1 MDADAV
7 NATGYVEL
15 LGRTARQAADQLATL
30 TGAAKSTALLRIAA
44 ALRKQRSTLLEANQH
59 DVNAA
64 VEAKLDAALVERLRL
79 NDKRVESMAA
89 GVEQIA
95 AQVDPV
101 GQIIEGYVRPNGL
114 RISKIRVP
122 IGVVLFFYESR
133 PNVTSD
139 AAALCIKSGNA
150 VILRGGKEAFHTN
163 LAVFRIINETLI
175 ELGLSGAVQFVQNQD
190 RALVPQLLKLDK
202 FIDVAIPRGGKGL
215 ISAVVKDATMPVLK
229 HFDGNCHLYIDDATK
244 SMEKQVREVCV
255 NAKTSYPGGAVCNA
269 VEHLLFHKDAAPRL
283 LLKVCEDLAAK
294 NVEIRGD
301 DRARTLYPKASATT
315 DADWDTEYLSFIV
328 GVKVVDSLDEAV
340 RHINEHGSHHT
351 DGILTESAK
360 AAEEFIKR
368 VDSASVMVNASTR
381 FADGGEYGL
390 GAEIG
395 ISTDKLHARGP
406 MGATDMTTYKWV
418 VTGDGHV
425 R

>member
-1 MDADAV
+1 MDDLTA
-7 NATGYVEL
+7 YVET
-15 LGRTARQAADQLATL
+15 LGKNARRAAGRLSTL
-30 TGAAKSTALLRIAA
+30 TGATKTDALRRMAA
-44 ALRKQRSTLLEANQH
+44 AIRAGRDALVEANAG
-59 DVNAA
+59 DIDAA
-64 VEAKLDAALVERLRL
+64 VEAKLEPALVERLRL
-79 NDKRVESMAA
+79 NEKRIESMAA

-114 RISKIRVP
+114 RIQRLRVP
-122 IGVVLFFYESR
+122 LGVVLFFYESR

-139 AAALCIKSGNA
+139 AAALCLKSGNA
-150 VILRGGKEAFHTN
+150 VILRGGKEAFHSN
-163 LAVFRIINETLI
+163 RAIARIVADSLKQSDIDPA
-175 ELGLSGAVQFVQNQD
+175 AVQLVESTD
-190 RALVPQLLKLDK
+190 RALVPPLLKLNRY
-202 FIDVAIPRGGKGL
+202 IDLAIPRGGKSL
-215 ISAVVKDATMPVLK
+215 IEAVVKDATMPVLK
-229 HFDGNCHLYIDDATK
+229 HYDGNCHVYVDSATEG
-244 SMEKQVREVCV
+244 MEREVREVCV

-269 VEHLLFHKDAAPRL
+269 VEHLLFHKDAAARL
-283 LLKVCEDLAAK
+283 LPKVCEDLAAR
-294 NVEIRGD
+294 NVEVRGD
-301 DRARTLYPKASATT
+301 ERTRAHYPKAKPAT
-315 DADWDTEYLSFIV
+315 DADWDTEYLSFVI

-340 RHINEHGSHHT
+340 NHINEHGSHHT
-351 DGILTESAK
+351 DAILTGSAR
-360 AAEEFIKR
+360 AADEFVKR

-406 MGATDMTTYKWV
+406 MGATDLTTYKWV